1 MQNKEMIF
9 SFGKD
14 PEFDVLQCGDTCIE
28 SVKSAKLLGGIIS
41 SDLKWSEYVDYIVG
55 KARKILYYIRR
66 LKRAGLSESE
76 LVRIFL
82 SLIRPICEYACPVWC
97 TSLSKELSNN
107 IESIQTRPA
116 RNQQAG
122 VFLRRCS

>member
-1 MQNKEMIF
+1 MIF

-14 PEFDVLQCGDTCIE
+14 PEFDVLQCGDTCIK
-28 SVKSAKLLGGIIS
+28 SVKSAKLLGVIIS
-41 SDLKWSEYVDYIVG
+41 SEYVDYIVG
-55 KARKILYYIRR
+55 KARKRLYYIRR

-82 SLIRPICEYACPVWC
+82 SLIRPICEYVCPVWC